1 MKKYLT
7 IIILMGL
14 PMWASLNLA
23 GFVPAEGVVEKGDAF
38 FTVARLLIA
47 GSIEN
52 AEPVGI
58 VNAFASSTEKVYC
71 FLEARDIQED
81 STVSFVW
88 YHADSE
94 VARVPLQLKQGQ
106 RWRTWSSKR
115 LGGHTGTWRVEL
127 QDAEGKVLETV
138 EFLVE

>member
-14 PMWASLNLA
+14 SMLASLSLA
-23 GFVPAEGVVEKGDAF
+23 EVVPAEGVVENRGAF
-38 FTVARLLIA
+38 TIARLLIA

-52 AEPVGI
+52 SEPVGI

-81 STVSFVW
+81 SAVSFVW
-88 YHADSE
+88 YHSDSE
-94 VARVPLQLKQGQ
+94 VLCFFN
-106 RWRTWSSKR
+106 
-115 LGGHTGTWRVEL
+115 
-127 QDAEGKVLETV
+127 GKGL
-138 EFLVE
+138 LLS

>member
-14 PMWASLNLA
+14 SMLASLSLA
-23 GFVPAEGVVEKGDAF
+23 EFVPAEGVVENRGAF
-38 FTVARLLIA
+38 TIARLLIA

-52 AEPVGI
+52 SEPVGI

-81 STVSFVW
+81 SAVSFVW
-88 YHADSE
+88 YHSDSE

-115 LGGHTGTWRVEL
+115 LGGRTGTWRVEL
-127 QDAEGKVLETV
+127 QDAEGNVLETV

>member
-1 MKKYLT
+1 MKKYFT

-14 PMWASLNLA
+14 AMWASLSLA
-23 GFVPAEGVVEKGDAF
+23 GFVPAEGIVEHRGA
-38 FTVARLLIA
+38 FTVGRLLIA

-52 AEPVGI
+52 SEPVGI

-71 FLEARDIQED
+71 FLEARDIKEA
-81 STVSFVW
+81 STVGFVW
-88 YHADSE
+88 YHGDTE
-94 VARVPLQLKQGQ
+94 VAKVPLQLKQGQ

-115 LGGHTGTWRVEL
+115 LGGRTGKWRVEL
-127 QDAEGKVLETV
+127 QDAEGKVLATV